1 MSSTVLLL
9 SPLRQASGNHS
20 TIKRI
25 RSHLE
30 SEFIIC
36 KEWDPA
42 DFDDEEQFLRKLR
55 ENNIDFVI
63 ALHAYKA
70 GKYLSTKVPIP
81 YILIFGGTDINQLH
95 TDEDKLCKMSRA
107 VEGARNIVAFSQEM
121 MDKALQIWP
130 DLVKSRASIIKQGIQ
145 TRPSALSL
153 REVLVKHGH
162 VSSAVITGATIFL
175 FVGSIRPVKDPLYLI
190 NTMTE
195 WHKERTDILYV
206 IIGPEY
212 GEDYFA
218 VFNGA
223 IHGAKGVIYLGEMS
237 IENAHACMRDSSS
250 LVNTSESEG
259 MAAVVLEAMDLGTP
273 VIARRNGGNEALIQ
287 HGVTGFLFSS
297 PEEFKEIAES
307 FSEDAVM
314 QRKITIAAKEQIRRE
329 HLPEIEKNAY
339 YKVMNGLKH

>member
-206 IIGPEY
+206 IIGPE
-212 GEDYFA
+212 
-218 VFNGA
+218 
-223 IHGAKGVIYLGEMS
+223 
-237 IENAHACMRDSSS
+237 
-250 LVNTSESEG
+250 
-259 MAAVVLEAMDLGTP
+259 AMDLGTP